1 MKYIITESYKEKIV
15 FKYLDK
21 KNYNQYKQKL
31 VDHPGVKTSRLY
43 FMYESEEYA
52 DIVYHYWSGKL
63 FINGELQEE
72 IMNFFGMDD
81 IDSEVVI
88 SDWVEDKINKKIDIT
103 DVSVMYKTS
112 FAGELL
118 KPDNWE

>member
-1 MKYIITESYKEKIV
+1 MKYIIAESYKEKIV

-21 KNYNQYKQKL
+21 KNYNLYKQKL

-81 IDSEVVI
+81 LDAEVVI
-88 SDWVEDKINKKIDIT
+88 SQWVEDKINKKIEIIN
-103 DVSVMYKTS
+103 VSVMYKTS

-118 KPDNWE
+118 KPDRWE